1 MIDNHEANAQWT
13 VWGCWTGR
21 EKKCFS
27 LLSLNKTSVICV
39 VMISCRGITV
49 VSHVSGR
56 LQCVC
61 VCETPLCSVTTN
73 PRSHTSPF
81 LWLTWGR
88 FWSSSWTV
96 ATRYPAPPC
105 AVTDSHLGIRPAGW
119 RRWLLPLAHPEW
131 RCFLSSSGC
140 WLTDLNPF
148 SHLSSE
154 EHGRRHRSVHTSRLT
169 PVHTH
174 YQGTHTWH
182 AFINVV
188 VSWEI
193 SQYCTH
199 IENNVTVPREKVTK
213 GFGWNRHH
221 LHFLKKKTTK
231 TC

>member
-1 MIDNHEANAQWT
+1 MNSLRLLNWA
-13 VWGCWTGR
+13 R
-21 EKKCFS
+21 KKMFFFAKPQQ
-27 LLSLNKTSVICV
+27 NKCNL
-39 VMISCRGITV
+39 CRNDFMQRDYCCKPCLWKIAV
-49 VSHVSGR
+49 
-56 LQCVC
+56 CVC